1 MILEFTVSEITKIF
15 QNLVHETFNHIKVR
29 GEISN
34 LSQPKSGHTYFTLK
48 DHQAVLNAVC
58 WNNTKIEIDLKNGL
72 EVICIGFLT
81 TYQSKYQIIIESMLL
96 SGIGNLE
103 IMLQQRKVKLEKE
116 GLFDQSR
123 KKTLPLLPKT
133 IGVITSTTGAAI
145 NDILNRVKSRFPSHI
160 VIFPVLVQGNDA
172 VTQIVNAIHKS
183 NNTETDRPD
192 VLIIARGGGSVEDL
206 WIFNDELIVR
216 AIAKSRIPIVSAIGH
231 ETDFTLVD
239 YAADVRAP
247 TPTAAVEI
255 ILPTKIQVTE
265 YINSKL
271 NKINAAL
278 HYTVNTKRNKLLY
291 FHNQLE
297 ITRHKIKVLKLQLF
311 KHKNKVEILLKVIL
325 LNKRQYL
332 NDLYYKI
339 SKYNKEKNLEL
350 GYAVIYD
357 KNHQH
362 ISSVKKLQKNDIISI
377 ELQDGSIKAIVQ

>member
-183 NNTETDRPD
+183 NNTETDGPD

-271 NKINAAL
+271 NKIKAAL

>member
-103 IMLQQRKVKLEKE
+103 IMLQQRKAKLEKE

-183 NNTETDRPD
+183 NNTETDCPD

-265 YINSKL
+265 YINSKF
-271 NKINAAL
+271 NKIKAAL

-377 ELQDGSIKAIVQ
+377 ELQDGFIKAIVQ

>member
-1 MILEFTVSEITKIF
+1 MMLEFTVTEITKIF

-34 LSQPKSGHTYFTLK
+34 LSQPKSGHIYFTLK
-48 DHQAVLNAVC
+48 DDQAVLNAVC

-72 EVICIGFLT
+72 EVVCIGFLT

-96 SGIGNLE
+96 SGIGNLD
-103 IMLQQRKVKLEKE
+103 IMLQQRKEKLEKE

-123 KKTLPLLPKT
+123 KKTLPLLPRI

-172 VTQIVNAIHKS
+172 IIQIVNAISKL
-183 NNTETDRPD
+183 NNIDINCPD
-192 VLIIARGGGSVEDL
+192 VIIIARGGGSVEDL

-216 AIAKSRIPIVSAIGH
+216 AVAQSRIPIVSAIGH
-231 ETDFTLVD
+231 ETDFTLID

-255 ILPTKIQVTE
+255 ILPTKTQIIE
-265 YINSKL
+265 HINSKF
-271 NKINAAL
+271 NKIKAAL
-278 HYTVNTKRNKLLY
+278 HHSVNTKRNKLLY
-291 FHNQLE
+291 LCNQLE
-297 ITRHKIKVLKLQLF
+297 ITKHKIKVLKLQMF

-325 LNKRQYL
+325 LNKKQYL
-332 NDLYYKI
+332 SDLYYKI
-339 SKYNKEKNLEL
+339 SKHNKEKNLEL
-350 GYAVIYD
+350 GYALIYD
-357 KNHQH
+357 IDNQH
-362 ISSVKKLQKNDIISI
+362 ISSINKLQTNDIISI
-377 ELQDGSIKAIVQ
+377 ELKDGLIKARIE